1 MMTACGYA
9 DDNFRAKFLWGRER
23 LIQVSSARLEDRSDL
38 VWVDLG
44 GGTAENVQ
52 FMSKYINLKK
62 FSKIYVVDLCS
73 SLCKVAAEKAR
84 KNGWTNV
91 EVVEGDAC
99 SFQLPGGTKAD
110 LVTFSYSLSSE
121 SLPTSLPWCYCGF
134 SSFSLPGAHP
144 IPYYIVT

>member
-1 MMTACGYA
+1 MCALVTNA
-9 DDNFRAKFLWGRER
+9 DDNYRANLLWGRER
-23 LIQVSSARLEDRSDL
+23 LMQATSARLADRNDM

-44 GGTAENVQ
+44 GGTAENVKY
-52 FMSKYINLKK
+52 MSKYIDLKR
-62 FSKIYVVDLCS
+62 FSKIYVVDLCA

-99 SFQLPGGTKAD
+99 TFSLPGGNKAD

-121 SLPTSLPWCYCGF
+121 F
-134 SSFSLPGAHP
+134 H
-144 IPYYIVT
+144 